1 MKLKVPEMKLSAFFQ
16 TCKII
21 MEKSLCV
28 FIAKKSNYLQSLFFN
43 VKCNVFP
50 TLWYGMRLDENEK

>member
-1 MKLKVPEMKLSAFFQ
+1 MPKLLSEDFFQ

-28 FIAKKSNYLQSLFFN
+28 FIAKKSNYLHKVVFQ
-43 VKCNVFP
+43 CQMQCFP